1 MNDDKIRWYL
11 TVAVVG
17 FFLMTVFL
25 AFVAG
30 VIGYMDTDT
39 TKEFIK
45 SIFSV
50 FSGIIG
56 VIIGYY
62 FSKGHS

>member
-11 TVAVVG
+11 SVAVVG
-17 FFLMTVFL
+17 VFL
-25 AFVAG
+25 STVLLSFLAG
-30 VIGYMDTDT
+30 VIGYMDIDT

-45 SIFSV
+45 SLFSV

-56 VIIGYY
+56 VILGYY
-62 FSKGHS
+62 FSRHRS